1 MIHYFKKNCRLI
13 STIPS
18 IRLKK
23 AIFAAQNLT
32 AQMTGLYLHIPFCKS
47 KCVYC
52 GFYSTVNQK
61 DINNY
66 ITALEEEMVLRK
78 EEMTGKTIHTVYFGG
93 GTPSLLQPS
102 QLLHILEK
110 IHQYYA
116 IDRNAEITIEANPE
130 QLSAEYCQNL
140 KQLGFNRISIG
151 IQSFHDEILQFLGRK
166 HTAKEAMQAVGNAH
180 KAGFD
185 NISID
190 LIYGVNERNNE
201 LWQEELDMAFRLP
214 IRHFSAYAL
223 TVEENSLLYRRIH
236 QHRDVEPDEELAST
250 QYRILTEAV
259 SQSRF
264 AQYEISNFAV
274 KGWESKHNSAYWQR
288 VPYLGLG
295 ASAHS
300 FDGAHRSWN
309 APTLSGYFAQ
319 IEQGKPCH
327 ERETL
332 TDIDKY
338 NEFIL
343 LRLRTVSGIDLRE
356 MSQLFGQSRTDALLH
371 YFDDSVPPAHYVC
384 TPDHLHLTAEGLW
397 FADGIAGDAFLLDI

>member
-1 MIHYFKKNCRLI
+1 M
-13 STIPS
+13 P
-18 IRLKK
+18 LKPNYPM
-23 AIFAAQNLT
+23 A
-32 AQMTGLYLHIPFCKS
+32 GLYLHIPFCKS

-52 GFYSTVNQK
+52 GFYSTMNQK
-61 DINNY
+61 DIERY
-66 ITALEEEMVLRK
+66 VSALEEEMTLREK
-78 EEMTGKTIHTVYFGG
+78 EIAGEPLQTIYFGG
-93 GTPSLLQPS
+93 GTPSLLQPL
-102 QLLHILEK
+102 QLQLVLDK
-110 IHQYYA
+110 INQHFA
-116 IDRNAEITIEANPE
+116 LDHNAEITIEANPE
-130 QLSAEYCQNL
+130 QLSSEYCRSL

-151 IQSFHDEILQFLGRK
+151 IQSFQDDILQFLGRK
-166 HTAKEAMQAVGNAH
+166 HTAKDAWLAVENAH
-180 KAGFD
+180 NAGFE

-201 LWQEELDMAFRLP
+201 LWQKELDMAFCLP

-236 QHRDVEPDEELAST
+236 QHRDVEPDEDLASI
-250 QYRILTEAV
+250 QYRILTKAV

-274 KGWESKHNSAYWQR
+274 KGWESRHNSAYWKR
-288 VPYLGLG
+288 IPYLGLG

-300 FDGAHRSWN
+300 FDGLHRSWN

-319 IEQGKPCH
+319 IEQRKPFH

-343 LRLRTVSGIDLRE
+343 LRLRTVSGIDLKE
-356 MSQLFGQSRTDALLH
+356 MEQLFGSEQTVSLRQHFESNVKNDLYVIEDNHIRLSLL
-371 YFDDSVPPAHYVC
+371 
-384 TPDHLHLTAEGLW
+384 GLW
-397 FADGIAGDAFLLDI
+397 FADGVAEDIFLVNN